1 MKYINFQNKAAA
13 AAIEK
18 EGWILSAPKKLQ
30 SEFSSII
37 IREVYC
43 DLSDRKFSRWLRE
56 KGLLY
61 KDHEEPWTCPEGQ
74 VDLQKVYEVLKSLNV
89 ESEVIRQS
97 IIDIISSLR

>member
-1 MKYINFQNKAAA
+1 MKYINIQNKAAA

-37 IREVYC
+37 IREVYYC

-61 KDHEEPWTCPEGQ
+61 KDHEEPWTCPSGQ

-89 ESEVIRQS
+89 ESEAIRQS
-97 IIDIISSLR
+97 IIDSLR

>member
-1 MKYINFQNKAAA
+1 MKYIDFRNTAAA

-18 EGWILSAPKKLQ
+18 KGWILSAPRKLQ

-56 KGLLY
+56 NGLLY
-61 KDHEEPWTCPEGQ
+61 KDQHEEPWTCPSGQ

-97 IIDIISSLR
+97 IIDSLR